1 MSKEELLDMDECVNW
16 EPKDNESRG
25 KIRKYKCDCLDDI
38 KVGATTYIE
47 RKGSCLASPLFS
59 EPVEVTNENIEK
71 IKSSVKKEC
80 SYCGGTGIA
89 KACKKLCVHTVNF
102 DFILRS
108 NYSPTYGNIK
118 CFANGFYL
126 EEQLVFWCYKNEEWD
141 SVEDDDDIFIDEDK
155 PLFLTKDINGK
166 NTERFTFDGADII
179 RLFELK
185 GYDFDDTNED
195 WWQVDYHREWGG
207 SRDWTDYDYIRTT
220 GFNPS
225 LLKFNFE
232 EEDTYETCMKK
243 WESFKRSFKRVSSV
257 DHFYPIKN

>member
-59 EPVEVTNENIEK
+59 EPVEVTNENVEK

-195 WWQVDYHREWGG
+195 WW
-207 SRDWTDYDYIRTT
+207 TDNWNS
-220 GFNPS
+220 GQFNS
-225 LLKFNFE
+225 NYADSEKYNFQ
-232 EEDTYETCMKK
+232 EEDDYETRMKK
-243 WESFKRSFKRVSSV
+243 WESFKGSFKNVSSA
-257 DHFYPIKN
+257 DHFYYY